1 MGMLLLT
8 GLFNL
13 GFRLM
18 LHPKLYGQKVGVQPG
33 RTFDAAKARSRLLR
47 QIEPH
52 DFFSP
57 ASLFFARVRYTR
69 RPTAHAISDSC

>member
-18 LHPKLYGQKVGVQPG
+18 LNPKLYGQKVGAQPG

-47 QIEPH
+47 HIEPY

-57 ASLFFARVRYTR
+57 ASIFFARVRYTR
-69 RPTAHAISDSC
+69 RPSRPAILGSC

>member
-18 LHPKLYGQKVGVQPG
+18 LHPKLYGQKVGVQLG

-57 ASLFFARVRYTR
+57 VSFFFARVRYTQAPP
-69 RPTAHAISDSC
+69 RPAISGSC